1 MYDRILV
8 PLDGSEA
15 SEVVIPYVEELAA
28 KSEGEI
34 ILVSISEIENA
45 ELDHVYRP
53 YLNQLTS
60 RIQSEIEEWG
70 ENKRFWVSSD
80 CIMGNAATEI
90 VRYAY
95 EKDMNLIAMAARGSS
110 GTSPWLLGNI
120 SAKVLRSTSKPVL
133 LIRKP
138 ASESALSQG
147 NIIKRV
153 LVPLD
158 GSDFGKGAIPHVKAL
173 ARVLDIEILLL
184 HVVEP
189 VVTAGVAGL
198 ASITFPTAKEEAHRL
213 TSAIDYLNEV
223 ENELKNE
230 GLTVS
235 SESIS
240 GSAAEQIITYSEE
253 NGIDL
258 IAMSTH
264 GRSGIGRWVFGSV
277 TDKVLHA
284 GDVAVLTVRASSK
297 E

>member
-15 SEVVIPYVEELAA
+15 SEVVIPYVEEIAA

-34 ILVSISEIENA
+34 VLVSVSEIENA

-53 YLNQLTS
+53 YLDQLTS
-60 RIQSEIEEWG
+60 RIQSKLEDWG
-70 ENKRFWVSSD
+70 EDKRFWVSSD
-80 CIMGNAATEI
+80 CIMGNAAAEI
-90 VRYAY
+90 VRYAD
-95 EKDMNLIAMAARGSS
+95 ENDMNLIAMAAKGSS
-110 GTSPWLLGNI
+110 GTGPWLLGNI
-120 SAKVLRSTSKPVL
+120 VAKVLRATGKPVL

-138 ASESALSQG
+138 ASDSSISQRT
-147 NIIKRV
+147 IIKRV

-158 GSDFGKGAIPHVKAL
+158 GSEFGEGAIPHVKAL

-198 ASITFPTAKEEAHRL
+198 ASVTFPTAKEEASRL
-213 TSAIDYLNEV
+213 ISAIDYLNEV

-284 GDVAVLTVRASSK
+284 GNVSVLTVRASAK
-297 E
+297 